1 MKSHW
6 DLGELCL
13 NVCAVAAGT
22 EHKPCLIRLKRIGD
36 AEGKA
41 VETQLRSE
49 IPAIGDVIEV
59 AVDGTS
65 VPARV
70 IEVGP
75 PDVQGHCTIE
85 VDELSSSYILDTF
98 STLAQLDSGESQF
111 DTRSSVPAKKPPLA
125 FGATLSLARQCHG
138 LARHFLGRTKPDMQ
152 TALRYMRIARRAG
165 WLAFPFIE
173 DEELRRRIVG
183 YKPMSEEEWNQ
194 FWPGHMANEE

>member
-1 MKSHW
+1 MR
-6 DLGELCL
+6 
-13 NVCAVAAGT
+13 AVAART
-22 EHKPCLIRLKRIGD
+22 EHQHCLIRLKRIGD
-36 AEGKA
+36 AEGET

-49 IPAIGDVIEV
+49 IPAMGDVIEV
-59 AVDGTS
+59 AVDGTN

-75 PDVQGHCTIE
+75 PDVEGHCTID

-98 STLAQLDSGESQF
+98 SALAQLDSGKTQF
-111 DTRSSVPAKKPPLA
+111 DTRLSVPAKNPHLT

-138 LARHFLGRTKPDMQ
+138 LARHFLDRTKPDMQ
-152 TALRYMRIARRAG
+152 AALRYMRIARRAG

-194 FWPGHMANEE
+194 LWPSDMTNPK

>member
-6 DLGELCL
+6 GLGELCQ
-13 NVCAVAAGT
+13 NVRAVAART
-22 EHKPCLIRLKRIGD
+22 EHKSCLIRLKRIGD

-41 VETQLRSE
+41 VGPQLLSE

-59 AVDGTS
+59 AMDGTS

-75 PDVQGHCTIE
+75 PDVEGHCTID

-98 STLAQLDSGESQF
+98 SALAQLNSGDSQY
-111 DTRSSVPAKKPPLA
+111 DARSSVPAKKPHLA

-138 LARHFLGRTKPDMQ
+138 LARHFLDRTKPDMQ

-194 FWPGHMANEE
+194 LWPSDMANQR